1 MWLYQGS
8 YPAVIKHR
16 RPGPSNPADGIPSS
30 EWPAVLRRVLEKKEP
45 LRQVADESHGS
56 HETIRRVI
64 RAAPWMVWSQTNET
78 IPAPMIVGLLAAIL
92 ALLVTR
98 PWRLVGEGR

>member
-1 MWLYQGS
+1 MNLGVLLVG
-8 YPAVIKHR
+8 AVAAILLF
-16 RPGPSNPADGIPSS
+16 PG
-30 EWPAVLRRVLEKKEP
+30 
-45 LRQVADESHGS
+45 
-56 HETIRRVI
+56 
-64 RAAPWMVWSQTNET
+64 AAPWMVWSQTNET